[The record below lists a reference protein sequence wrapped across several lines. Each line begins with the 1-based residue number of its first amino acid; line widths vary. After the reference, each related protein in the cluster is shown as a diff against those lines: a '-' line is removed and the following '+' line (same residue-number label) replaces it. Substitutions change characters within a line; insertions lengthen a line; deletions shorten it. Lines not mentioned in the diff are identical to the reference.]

1 MQQNIMISGTGGQG
15 IVAAGE
21 FLSDALFRKG
31 YEVMFG
37 RSYGAEARGGS
48 CRSEIMVSDAEIND
62 LQFERSD
69 VLLALSLPAFKKF
82 MGVAKPG
89 SLVLV
94 DSGVL
99 EQAGKTRG
107 DVEIVCVPAREISM
121 RLGNPIVA
129 NMVFL
134 GALAK
139 RSEMVNLELLK
150 EAVRA
155 NMRPSMQEVNLR
167 ALDEGYG
174 SV

>member
-1 MQQNIMISGTGGQG
+1 MKQNILIGGTGGQG

-31 YEVMFG
+31 YEVVFG

-48 CRSEIMVSDAEIND
+48 CRSEIIVSDVEIND

-69 VLLALSLPAFKKF
+69 VLLVLSLPAFKRF
-82 MGVAKPG
+82 TGVAERG

-94 DSGVL
+94 DSDVN
-99 EQAGKTRG
+99 EQAGKLRE
-107 DVEIVCVPAREISM
+107 DVEIVQVPAREISLK
-121 RLGNPIVA
+121 LGNPIVA

-139 RSEMVNLELLK
+139 RSEMVSLELLK

-155 NMRPSMQEVNLR
+155 NMRPSMQDINLR
-167 ALDEGYG
+167 ALDMGYA

>member
-1 MQQNIMISGTGGQG
+1 VKQNILIGGTGGQG
-15 IVAAGE
+15 VVAAGE

-48 CRSEIMVSDAEIND
+48 CRSEIMVSDEEIND

-69 VLLALSLPAFKKF
+69 VLLVLSLPAFRRF
-82 MGVAKPG
+82 MVVAEPG

-94 DSGVL
+94 DRGVV
-99 EQAGKTRG
+99 EQAGEARG
-107 DVEIVCVPAREISM
+107 DVEIVRVPAREVSL

-129 NMVFL
+129 NMVLL

-139 RSEMVNLELLK
+139 RSELVNLDLLK
-150 EAVRA
+150 DAVRA
-155 NMRPSMQEVNLR
+155 NMRPSMQEINLR
-167 ALDEGYG
+167 ALEMGYA

>member
-1 MQQNIMISGTGGQG
+1 MKQNILIGGTGGQG

-31 YEVMFG
+31 YEVVFG

-48 CRSEIMVSDAEIND
+48 CRSEIIVSDVEIND

-69 VLLALSLPAFKKF
+69 VLLVLSLPAFKRF
-82 MGVAKPG
+82 TGVAERG

-94 DSGVL
+94 DSDVN
-99 EQAGKTRG
+99 EQAGKLRE
-107 DVEIVCVPAREISM
+107 DVEIVQVPAREISLK
-121 RLGNPIVA
+121 LGNPIVA
-129 NMVFL
+129 NMVLL

-139 RSEMVNLELLK
+139 RSEIVSLELLK

-155 NMRPSMQEVNLR
+155 NMRPSMQDINLR
-167 ALDEGYG
+167 ALDMGYA

>member
-1 MQQNIMISGTGGQG
+1 MQQNILISGTGGQG
-15 IVAAGE
+15 VVAAGE

-69 VLLALSLPAFKKF
+69 VLLALSLPAFKKYV
-82 MGVAKPG
+82 GVAKPG
-89 SLVLV
+89 SLILV
-94 DSGVL
+94 DSEVM
-99 EQAGKTRG
+99 EEAGKVRS
-107 DVEIVCVPAREISM
+107 DVEIIGVPAREISV
-121 RLGNPIVA
+121 RLGNSIVA
-129 NMVFL
+129 NMVLL
-134 GALAK
+134 GALAR
-139 RSEMVNLELLK
+139 RSETVNLELLK
-150 EAVRA
+150 DAVRA
-155 NMRPSMQEVNLR
+155 NMRPSMQEINIR